1 MSDETEENI
10 EDQTKK
16 TGKYDL
22 KPTETDKFVDPVNV
36 VIGMIDVIKN
46 IFR

>member
-16 TGKYDL
+16 TDKNDL

-46 IFR
+46 IIR